1 MKGGSC
7 MAKPKNEKYNLIKE
21 DLKDQLIDQNK
32 LGHQYDDL
40 LDHAVYLFEL
50 KDKLQNDINKNGIRI
65 KSMTGNGY
73 EKEEDNKSVDKLL
86 KVSAQLMKILN
97 DLGLKEPTVDT
108 GGENNDEDLL

>member
-1 MKGGSC
+1 L
-7 MAKPKNEKYNLIKE
+7 AKPKNEKYNLIKE

-86 KVSAQLMKILN
+86 KVSAQLMKVLN

>member
-1 MKGGSC
+1 

-73 EKEEDNKSVDKLL
+73 EKEDDNKSVDKLL
-86 KVSAQLMKILN
+86 KVSAQLMKVLN

>member
-1 MKGGSC
+1 

>member
-1 MKGGSC
+1 

-86 KVSAQLMKILN
+86 KVSAQLMKILSE
-97 DLGLKEPTVDT
+97 LGLNEPKALEDF
-108 GGENNDEDLL
+108 NNRDSSGDPDEDLL

>member
-1 MKGGSC
+1 

-65 KSMTGNGY
+65 KTMTGNGY
-73 EKEEDNKSVDKLL
+73 EKEDDNKSVDKLL
-86 KVSAQLMKILN
+86 KVSAQLMKVLN

>member
-1 MKGGSC
+1 
-7 MAKPKNEKYNLIKE
+7 MAKPKKEKYNLIKE

-50 KDKLQNDINKNGIRI
+50 KDKLQDDINNNGIRI

-73 EKEEDNKSVDKLL
+73 EKEDDNKSVDKLL
-86 KVSAQLMKILN
+86 KVSAQLMKVLN
-97 DLGLKEPTVDT
+97 DLGMKEPTVDS
-108 GGENNDEDLL
+108 GGENNGEDLL

>member
-1 MKGGSC
+1 

-108 GGENNDEDLL
+108 GGENSDEDLL

>member
-1 MKGGSC
+1 

-86 KVSAQLMKILN
+86 KVSAQLMKVLN

>member
-1 MKGGSC
+1 

-40 LDHAVYLFEL
+40 LDHAIYLFEL

>member
-1 MKGGSC
+1 

-97 DLGLKEPTVDT
+97 DLGLKEPVDVSS
-108 GGENNDEDLL
+108 GENNDEDLL

>member
-1 MKGGSC
+1 

-65 KSMTGNGY
+65 KTMTGNGY
-73 EKEEDNKSVDKLL
+73 EKEYDNKSVDKLL
-86 KVSAQLMKILN
+86 KVSAQLMKVLN

-108 GGENNDEDLL
+108 GGENNDEYLL